1 MYHFTCN
8 FSIYFDVVVV
18 KLRIAG
24 NTMFFQDLSICSMY
38 LCSEK
43 RDNLII
49 STITTFIKMTFK
61 LTCGWVIYRVLRV
74 DFSNDKTRFL
84 IIEIFHFSTQ

>member
-61 LTCGWVIYRVLRV
+61 LTCGWVIYRVVRV
-74 DFSNDKTRFL
+74 DFLHMIKLDF
-84 IIEIFHFSTQ
+84 